1 LCEKEDVKTMPG
13 QIRFGIAPPQ
23 IHTKFPIDDAE
34 VRNFILR
41 AEELGFHSLW
51 VQEQARLNSVAGALE
66 AITILSYAAALTR
79 KVLLGNAVFLIN
91 LRSPV
96 LLAKAIASL
105 DQLSHGRVIF
115 AVGLGAATR
124 LYSAYGLTAERR
136 VARFNESL
144 ALISKLWT
152 EDNVNFSGQFWQLKE
167 ASLTPKPF
175 QKPHPPVWF
184 GAHSDPAV
192 RRAARIGDGFVG
204 AGSCSTV
211 EFRGLVKTLRQ
222 ALEEANRD
230 PGRFPIAKR
239 VYISV
244 DRERE
249 RAQKQTKEW
258 FASYYGTA
266 ELADRVAVWGSPEEC
281 AGKLAEVISAGAEFL
296 VLNPMFDAREQME
309 VLAAEV
315 VPILP

>member
-1 LCEKEDVKTMPG
+1 MPG
-13 QIRFGIAPPQ
+13 KIRFGIAPPQ
-23 IHTKFPIDDAE
+23 IHTNFPIDEAE
-34 VRNFILR
+34 IRNFILR

-91 LRSPV
+91 LRNPIQ
-96 LLAKAIASL
+96 LAKAIASL
-105 DQLSHGRVIF
+105 DQLSQGRVIF
-115 AVGLGAATR
+115 AVGLGAVTR

-144 ALISKLWT
+144 KLIRKLWT
-152 EDNVNFSGQFWQLKE
+152 EDRVDFNGQFWQLEE

-175 QKPHPPVWF
+175 QKPHPPIWF

-204 AGSCSTV
+204 AGSCSTA
-211 EFRGLVKTLRQ
+211 EFGGLVKTLRQ

-230 PGRFPIAKR
+230 AGGFPIAKR
-239 VYISV
+239 VYICV
-244 DRERE
+244 DQERE
-249 RAQKQTKEW
+249 RAQRRTRDW
-258 FASYYGTA
+258 FASYYGSA

-281 AGKLAEVISAGAEFL
+281 VGKLAEVVSAGAELL

-309 VLAAEV
+309 VLAGEV
-315 VPILP
+315 VSIFS